1 MTIGATT
8 VPGPA
13 RAVILAVTSGKG
25 GVGKTSVVVNL
36 AVSLARLHHRVAIL
50 DADFG
55 LGNVDVVLGLAP
67 AFHLGH
73 LLAGE
78 KQLHEIVVQGPVGVQ
93 IIPASSGLRDLTAL
107 TAEQW
112 RRLAQALETISRE
125 VDFVLID
132 TAAGISDN
140 VIDLLNSLNRVL
152 VVTSLE
158 PTAIVDAYAL
168 LKILSS
174 TGADK
179 EIGILVNGAR
189 DGDEADLVFKQLE
202 VAAARFLRCRPHYY
216 GHVTHDPAVRDAV
229 LAQRTIVDH
238 HPQSAA
244 SRCYRVLASR
254 MSSLAPAGGAGLKL
268 VRPPVANAADQTEGL
283 PC

>member
-1 MTIGATT
+1 MTIGATAL
-8 VPGPA
+8 PGPA
-13 RAVILAVTSGKG
+13 RAVTLAVTSGKG

-36 AVSLARLHHRVAIL
+36 AVALARLRYRVAIL

-78 KQLHEIVVQGPVGVQ
+78 KQLHEIIVQGPGGVQ

-125 VDFVLID
+125 VDFLLID
-132 TAAGISDN
+132 TAAGISDK
-140 VIDLLNSLNRVL
+140 VL

-158 PTAIVDAYAL
+158 PTAIVDAYAV
-168 LKILSS
+168 LKILSA
-174 TGADK
+174 TGPDK

-202 VAAARFLRCRPHYY
+202 VAAARFLRCRPSYY

-254 MSSLAPAGGAGLKL
+254 MSSLAPPGGAGLKL
-268 VRPPVANAADQTEGL
+268 VRTPAALAADPTEGL

>member
-1 MTIGATT
+1 MTTGAAM
-8 VPGPA
+8 VPRPA

-36 AVSLARLHHRVAIL
+36 AVALARLHHRVAIL

-55 LGNVDVVLGLAP
+55 LGNVDVILGLAP

-73 LLAGE
+73 LLAGD
-78 KQLHEIVVQGPVGVQ
+78 KQLHEIIVQGPLGVQ
-93 IIPASSGLRDLTAL
+93 IVPASSGLRDLTAL
-107 TAEQW
+107 TSEQW
-112 RRLAQALETISRE
+112 QRLAQALETLSHE
-125 VDFVLID
+125 VDFLLID

-140 VIDLLNSLNRVL
+140 VIDLLNGLSRVL

-158 PTAIVDAYAL
+158 PTAIVDAYAV

-174 TGADK
+174 TGTDK
-179 EIGILVNGAR
+179 QIGILVNGAR
-189 DGDEADLVFKQLE
+189 DGDEADLVFRQLD

-229 LAQRTIVDH
+229 LAQRPIVDH

-254 MSSLAPAGGAGLKL
+254 VSSLTTAGDAGLTL
-268 VRPPVANAADQTEGL
+268 VRPPAANAANPTEGL

>member
-1 MTIGATT
+1 M
-8 VPGPA
+8 
-13 RAVILAVTSGKG
+13 
-25 GVGKTSVVVNL
+25 
-36 AVSLARLHHRVAIL
+36 
-50 DADFG
+50 
-55 LGNVDVVLGLAP
+55 DVVLGLAP

-78 KQLHEIVVQGPVGVQ
+78 KQLHEIIVQGPVGVQ

-112 RRLAQALETISRE
+112 RRLAEALETLSHE
-125 VDFVLID
+125 VDFLLID

-140 VIDLLNSLNRVL
+140 VIDLLNGLNRVL

-158 PTAIVDAYAL
+158 PTAIVDAYAV
-168 LKILSS
+168 LKILSA
-174 TGADK
+174 TGPDK

-202 VAAARFLRCRPHYY
+202 VAAARFLRCRPSYY

-254 MSSLAPAGGAGLKL
+254 MSSLAPAGGACLKL
-268 VRPPVANAADQTEGL
+268 VRPPMANAADPTEGL